1 MKPPPATAHVN
12 RLIALS
18 LLLLLFSGS
27 LGLGAVW
34 VRQEISQTAN
44 RSRVLVVK
52 LADVERRLDEINAEI
67 AAAASPGALLKQNEI
82 MRLGLTTP
90 REPNVVRVEGSAEL
104 HLLSRL
110 NRDNFSRAAA
120 EASGAGMPAFRV
132 VVASATLP

>member
-44 RSRVLVVK
+44 RSRTLVVQ
-52 LADVERRLDEINAEI
+52 LADVERRLDEVNAKI
-67 AAAASPGALLKQNEI
+67 AAEVNPGSLLKQNEA
-82 MRLGLTTP
+82 MRLGLATP
-90 REPNVVRVEGSAEL
+90 REANVVRVEGSAEL
-104 HLLSRL
+104 MLISRL
-110 NRDNFSRAAA
+110 NRDRFNRALA
-120 EASGAGMPAFRV
+120 EENGPGMPTFRV
-132 VVASATLP
+132 VVASATMP

>member
-44 RSRVLVVK
+44 RSRALVVQ
-52 LADVERRLDEINAEI
+52 LADVERRLDDVNGKI
-67 AAAASPGALLKQNEI
+67 AAAASPF
-82 MRLGLTTP
+82 
-90 REPNVVRVEGSAEL
+90 SASDRR
-104 HLLSRL
+104 HSAIA
-110 NRDNFSRAAA
+110 SSPPVAITA
-120 EASGAGMPAFRV
+120 ERTAGICHPV
-132 VVASATLP
+132 KPT

>member
-44 RSRVLVVK
+44 RSRALVVQ
-52 LADVERRLDEINAEI
+52 LADVERRLDDVNGKI
-67 AAAASPGALLKQNEI
+67 AAAASPGALLQQNEV

-90 REPNVVRVEGSAEL
+90 REANVRRVEGSAEL
-104 HLLSRL
+104 MLITRL
-110 NRDNFSRAAA
+110 NRDRFNQAFA
-120 EASGAGMPAFRV
+120 EENGPGVATFRV
-132 VVASATLP
+132 VAASATIR

>member
-44 RSRVLVVK
+44 RSRALVVQ
-52 LADVERRLDEINAEI
+52 LADVERRLDDVNGKI
-67 AAAASPGALLKQNEI
+67 AAAASPGALLQQNEV

-90 REPNVVRVEGSAEL
+90 REANVRRVEGSAEL
-104 HLLSRL
+104 MLITRL
-110 NRDNFSRAAA
+110 NRADDGTMVVPG
-120 EASGAGMPAFRV
+120 EYLEV
-132 VVASATLP
+132 VVVRK